1 MKKYL
6 SIGELLY
13 DYRIE
18 NQLSQIDFSSQVNV
32 DIRTIQRW
40 EKDITLIK
48 PEKEKEIVEATLLPY
63 QLIRNLNAA
72 QPIPTFYDFRIRKYS
87 LAKLNNELPEAD
99 WLKPKDQGFSKRI
112 RTIDVSNDMD
122 MLKRDLKVQKFGE
135 PPISKSVL
143 SKAIDLLPELNL
155 IIMDDYQNYSGHCIV
170 LPISLE
176 AFKKL
181 NDKEIA
187 DADISLRDLVN
198 YKTVK
203 KPAFF
208 NYDITAD
215 CNDNVFYL
223 AHKYLKFFQEFPNN
237 GYEFCSY
244 TMRYDSYKLNE
255 QLGLELQWEG
265 TVKSDHLGLEY
276 HPRFY
281 SGNFDKFLSDNLP
294 D

>member
-6 SIGELLY
+6 SIGELLF
-13 DYRIE
+13 DYRQE
-18 NQLSQIDFSSQVNV
+18 NQLSQMDFSSEINV

-87 LAKLNNELPEAD
+87 LTELNNKLPDAD
-99 WLKPKDQGFSKRI
+99 WLKPKDDKFSERI
-112 RTIDVSNDMD
+112 RTIDISNDMSI
-122 MLKRDLKVQKFGE
+122 LKKDLKIQKFGQ
-135 PPISKSVL
+135 PPILKSVL
-143 SKAIDLLPELNL
+143 SRAVELLPELNL

-170 LPISLE
+170 LPISVE
-176 AFKKL
+176 AFNKL
-181 NDKEIA
+181 NNQEII
-187 DADISLRDLVN
+187 DADITLNDLVN
-198 YKTVK
+198 YKTAENPV
-203 KPAFF
+203 FF

-223 AHKYLKFFQEFPNN
+223 AHKYLKFFLDFPNKA
-237 GYEFCSY
+237 YEFCSY
-244 TMRYDSYKLNE
+244 TMRYDSYRLNE
-255 QLGLELQWEG
+255 QLGLGLQWEG
-265 TVKSDHLGLEY
+265 EVKSDHLGLEY

-281 SGNFDKFLSDNLP
+281 TGNFNTYLSDNFS
-294 D
+294 